1 MGRRRAKR
9 DAHTPRRTHTHTHT
23 LTRQAL
29 IDHPTE
35 IRRMESFKRMTLTDF
50 KIDIPRLANKKTLKA
65 ALESAG
71 ER

>member
-1 MGRRRAKR
+1 MTNAVSTW
-9 DAHTPRRTHTHTHT
+9 A
-23 LTRQAL
+23 
-29 IDHPTE
+29 
-35 IRRMESFKRMTLTDF
+35 KRMTLTDF